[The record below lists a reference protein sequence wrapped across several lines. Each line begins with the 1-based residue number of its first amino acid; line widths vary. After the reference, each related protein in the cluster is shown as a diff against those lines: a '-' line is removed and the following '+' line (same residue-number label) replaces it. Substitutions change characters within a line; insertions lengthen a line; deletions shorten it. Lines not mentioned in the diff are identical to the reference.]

1 MKQVD
6 FKVDQLKA
14 GATLSY
20 IAMGIGYLVS
30 IIYTPIML
38 RLLGQSEYGLYNLVA
53 SVVAYLGVLNF
64 GFGSAYMRYYSK
76 YKIND
81 DNEKIAKLNGMFFI
95 VFAVIGLIAVV
106 AGMILVINSDLVF
119 GSKLSIFE
127 LATAKK
133 LMIVLVINLAI
144 SFFNTVFRSNIIAN
158 EKFIFQKSLEIV
170 SALINPF
177 LVFPILLLGYGSVG
191 MVVVTTIL
199 NLAIEIFNMIYCFKK
214 LKMKFDF
221 KNFDLHLMKDMTIF
235 SSFIF
240 LYLVVE
246 QINWHVDKYIIG
258 RFIGTSEVAVYSIGS
273 QLNIYLINIA
283 AAISFVF
290 VPRINKIVAKDPN
303 DKAISELFIKIG
315 RFQYIFVMLALI
327 GFIVFGETFIYL
339 WAGADYARSYQVAVV
354 LMIPTMTVLIQNI
367 GVEIRKAKN
376 QHQTP
381 ARFMVMIAILNIMI
395 TIPLTKAYGSVG
407 SALGTSIT
415 IVINQIFIN
424 YYYHKVVNL
433 DIKNF
438 WLEILAMTK
447 GIIIPVVIAIVL
459 ILIRSNF
466 SNLNFL
472 LMAFPFTLIY
482 MISMYF
488 LGLNETE
495 KNMFINNKM
504 KSWINSLRK

>member
-1 MKQVD
+1 LKQVD

-76 YKIND
+76 YKISD

-106 AGMILVINSDLVF
+106 AGTILVINSDLVF
-119 GSKLSIFE
+119 GSKLSLVE

-191 MVVVTTIL
+191 MVVVTTSL

-354 LMIPTMTVLIQNI
+354 LMVPTMTVLIQNI

>member
-1 MKQVD
+1 MRLFNKNL
-6 FKVDQLKA
+6 DQLKA

-64 GFGSAYMRYYSK
+64 GFGSAYMRYYAK

-81 DNEKIAKLNGMFFI
+81 DYDKIARLNGMFFI

-106 AGMILVINSDLVF
+106 AGTILVINSDIVF
-119 GSKLSIFE
+119 GSKLSLME
-127 LATAKK
+127 QATAKK
-133 LMIVLVINLAI
+133 LMIVLVVNLAV
-144 SFFNTVFRSNIIAN
+144 SFLNTVFKSNIIAN
-158 EKFIFQKSLEIV
+158 ERFIFQKSLEII
-170 SALINPF
+170 SAFINPF
-177 LVFPILLLGYGSVG
+177 LVFPVLLLGYGSVG

-199 NLAIEIFNMIYCFKK
+199 NITIEIFNMIYCFKT
-214 LKMKFDF
+214 LKMEFDF
-221 KNFDLHLMKDMTIF
+221 KKFDRQLMKDMTIF

-290 VPRINKIVAKDPN
+290 VPRINKIIAKDPN
-303 DKAISELFIKIG
+303 DKTISELFIKIG
-315 RFQYIFVMLALI
+315 RFQFIFVMLALI
-327 GFIVFGETFIYL
+327 GFIVFGKSFIYL
-339 WAGADYARSYQVAVV
+339 WAGVNYARSYDVAVI
-354 LMIPTMTVLIQNI
+354 LMIPTMSVLIQSI

-381 ARFMVMIAILNIMI
+381 ARFMVMIAVLNILI
-395 TIPLTKAYGSVG
+395 TIPLTKAYGAVG
-407 SALGTSIT
+407 SAVGTSIT
-415 IVINQIFIN
+415 IIINQLFIN
-424 YYYHKVVNL
+424 YYYQKIVNL
-433 DIKNF
+433 DIKRF
-438 WLEILAMTK
+438 WLAILAIAK
-447 GIIIPVVIAIVL
+447 GIIIPMIVAIILMVV
-459 ILIRSNF
+459 RNHF
-466 SNLNFL
+466 SDLNFL
-472 LMAFPFTLIY
+472 LLAFPFTLIY
-482 MISMYF
+482 LLSMYF
-488 LGLNETE
+488 IGLNEAE
-495 KNMFINNKM
+495 KKMFINNK
-504 KSWINSLRK
+504 LRLWFSRKRK